1 MQSQQVVCQQ
11 PVLCIRACSA
21 MPAARQAF
29 SSKPVLLREPGSR
42 QQQASASRGRVT
54 SQRVRA
60 IVAEPPVLETTPA
73 FPRGAHWQVHK
84 FGGTCVA
91 AAERIE
97 AICKYVVGGGDAA
110 AGGQTAEQQV
120 VVVSAMGSHPSSPV
134 KVTDLL
140 INMVTKAAA
149 QNQEFLL
156 DLAALQKKHVECAEL
171 LLGPGKE
178 LNSFVARL
186 LDDMANLKAM
196 LQAISIAGM
205 ATDAFEEFVV
215 GHGELWCAQLT
226 AAKCRQLGADCAF
239 MDTRDVMVVR
249 PTADGN
255 SVDVEYEIS
264 NAKLDAW
271 GAKHGTPKVIVATG
285 FIAKNAAGQVTTLK
299 RNGSDYS
306 ATIIGALFRA
316 GHITIWTDVDGVY
329 SADPRKVSEAVCLKQ
344 LSYHEAWE
352 LSYFGANV
360 LHPRTTLPAMR
371 YSIPISIRNFFN
383 LAAPGTVISD
393 EVGLVAGVDHVG
405 VKGFATIDEV
415 SLINVEG
422 TGMVGV
428 PGTAAAIFS
437 VMRDNNINVIMISQ
451 ASSEHS
457 VCFAVKTADTDAALA
472 ALNKRFDEAIRVGRI
487 SAVEALRDCCVMA
500 AVGQK
505 MASRRGVAATMFA
518 ALAKANINIRAIAQG
533 SSEFNIT
540 ALIDQKDSVKA
551 LRAVHG
557 RFYLEALPI
566 GVGLIGPGLIGS
578 TFLQQMDEQMATL
591 REEYQMDMRVL
602 GVASSS
608 RMLLS
613 DSGLNLSQ
621 WKQDFEKEAQP
632 VDFTRFSDHLANN
645 YVPNTVIIDCTASD
659 APSEHYLEWMRKGIH
674 IITPNKKMSSGPLQ
688 RYQELKQHQ
697 RESYIHFF
705 YEGTVGAGLPIIATL
720 QHLIGSGDRI
730 QRIEGIFSG
739 TLSYIFNTFGTDA
752 RTFSEVV
759 KEAQAAG
766 YTEPDPRDDLAGM
779 DVARKVTI
787 LSRECGMNVELA
799 DVPVRS
805 LVPEPLQSVKSA
817 DEYMQR
823 LPEFDGEMAAL
834 LAEAEAAGECLRYVG
849 VVDVKNGKG
858 SVELRRYP
866 KDHPFAQ
873 LNGSDNIIAFTTQRY
888 SKQPL
893 IVRGPGAGA
902 EVTAGGVF
910 SDLLRLAAYLGAPS

>member
-1 MQSQQVVCQQ
+1 MQCGLQAKQAQAKQALAVPRGPAC
-11 PVLCIRACSA
+11 RALPTAKQASLGACTA
-21 MPAARQAF
+21 IAARPTRSPQA
-29 SSKPVLLREPGSR
+29 RRAG
-42 QQQASASRGRVT
+42 
-54 SQRVRA
+54 SQRVQA
-60 IVAEPPVLETTPA
+60 IVAEPPEATTIET
-73 FPRGAHWQVHK
+73 FPRGSHWQVHK

-91 AAERIE
+91 AAERIDN
-97 AICKYVVGGGDAA
+97 ICRYLVEGAGAGAA
-110 AGGQTAEQQV
+110 SEQQV

-140 INMVTKAAA
+140 INMVNKAAN
-149 QNQEFLL
+149 QDQEFLL
-156 DLAALQKKHVECAEL
+156 DLTALQKKHVECAEA

-178 LNSFVARL
+178 LNTFVARL
-186 LDDMANLKAM
+186 LEDIANLKAM

-226 AAKCRQLGADCAF
+226 AARCRQLGADCAF
-239 MDTRDVMVVR
+239 MDTRDVLVVS

-255 SVDVEYEIS
+255 SVDVHYDAS
-264 NAKLDAW
+264 NARLDEW
-271 GAKHGTPKVIVATG
+271 GQRHGAPKIIVATG
-285 FIAKNAAGQVTTLK
+285 FIAKNAQGQVTTLK

-306 ATIIGALFRA
+306 ATIIGALFQS

-329 SADPRKVSEAVCLKQ
+329 SADPRKVPESVCLKQ

-360 LHPRTTLPAMR
+360 LHPRTTLPAMK
-371 YSIPISIRNFFN
+371 YGIPITIRNFFN
-383 LAAPGTVISD
+383 LASPGTVISD
-393 EVGLVAGVDHVG
+393 EEGLVAGADHVG
-405 VKGFATIDEV
+405 VKGFATIDSV

-437 VMRDNNINVIMISQ
+437 VMRDQNVNVIMISQ

-457 VCFAVKTADTDAALA
+457 VCFAVKTADTEKALA
-472 ALNKRFDEAIRVGRI
+472 ALNKRFEEAIRAGRI
-487 SAVEALRDCCVMA
+487 SAVEALRECCVLA
-500 AVGQK
+500 AVGQQ
-505 MASRRGVAATMFA
+505 MASRRGVAATMFE
-518 ALAKANINIRAIAQG
+518 ALAKSNINIRAIAQG
-533 SSEFNIT
+533 SSEYNIT
-540 ALIDQKDSVKA
+540 TIIDQRDAVKA

-557 RFYLEALPI
+557 RFYMDALPI
-566 GVGLIGPGLIGS
+566 GVGLVGPGLIGG
-578 TFLQQMDEQMATL
+578 TFLQQMNEQIDKL
-591 REEYQMDMRVL
+591 REEYHLDLRVL
-602 GVASSS
+602 GIASSS
-608 RMLLS
+608 KMLLS
-613 DSGLNLSQ
+613 DSGVDLASWRDEFAGQSQ
-621 WKQDFEKEAQP
+621 PLDYE
-632 VDFTRFSDHLANN
+632 RFADHLANN
-645 YVPNTVIIDCTASD
+645 FVPNTVIIDCTASED
-659 APSEHYLEWMRKGIH
+659 PSEQYMEWMRKGIH
-674 IITPNKKMSSGPLQ
+674 IITPNKKMNSGPLE
-688 RYQELKQHQ
+688 RYTQLKQHQ
-697 RESYIHFF
+697 RESFIHYF

-730 QRIEGIFSG
+730 ERIEGIFSG
-739 TLSYIFNTFGTDA
+739 TLSYIFNTFGADRA
-752 RTFSEVV
+752 FSDVV
-759 KEAQAAG
+759 TEAKALG

-787 LSRECGMNVELA
+787 LARECGMNVELSN
-799 DVPVRS
+799 VPVQS
-805 LVPEPLQSVKSA
+805 LVPEPLRDVKSA

-823 LPEFDGEMAAL
+823 LPEFDADMAKQA
-834 LAEAEAAGECLRYVG
+834 AEAEAAGECLRYVG
-849 VVDVKNGKG
+849 VVDVKNGRG

-873 LNGSDNIIAFTTQRY
+873 LSGSDNIIAFTTQRY